1 MPTVRPRHTITETD
15 RVAQAID
22 RAAQRWPDERGS
34 RARLLQRLI
43 EEGEHAIQE
52 RGEDAAR
59 LRREAIA
66 RTSGA
71 LTGTYGEDYLDR
83 LRQDWPE

>member
-15 RVAQAID
+15 RVARAID
-22 RAAQRWPDERGS
+22 RAAKRWPDERGS

-43 EEGEHAIQE
+43 EEGEQAISE
-52 RGEDAAR
+52 RDEDEAQ
-59 LRREAIA
+59 LRRQAIM

-71 LTGTYGEDYLDR
+71 LTGAYGDRYLDR
-83 LRQDWPE
+83 LRHDWPE